1 MKTLLLIAAV
11 LQLSVL
17 IASAQVPRVLDWR
30 KNLGTLHPFLQRL
43 FWVYGV
49 FIVLTIIAFALLT
62 FAHAGAMAEGE
73 PVARSLCIFI
83 AVFWA
88 IRLFVQ
94 FAVFDARP
102 FLTNW
107 FYKAGYHGLTV
118 VFIGLVAIYTA
129 AALHLE
135 WRITL

>member
-107 FYKAGYHGLTV
+107 CYKAGYHGLTV

>member
-1 MKTLLLIAAV
+1 
-11 LQLSVL
+11 
-17 IASAQVPRVLDWR
+17 
-30 KNLGTLHPFLQRL
+30 
-43 FWVYGV
+43 
-49 FIVLTIIAFALLT
+49 
-62 FAHAGAMAEGE
+62 MAEGE

-88 IRLFVQ
+88 IRLVVQ